1 MSDKDPESW
10 HLSKTVNVS
19 HIFTTIVLVVGM
31 ISYIGEI
38 EKSVAIQEIEIS
50 NIKETITENRNA
62 YDNMFQRIDKK
73 LDKLFDE
80 LLKQKQSKN

>member
-19 HIFTTIVLVVGM
+19 HIFTTVILVVGM

-38 EKSVAIQEIEIS
+38 EKSVAIQATEIS
-50 NIKETITENRNA
+50 NIKKTMTEHRDA
-62 YDNMFQRIDKK
+62 YDSMFVRIDKK

-80 LLKQKQSKN
+80 LYKLSKD

>member
-1 MSDKDPESW
+1 MSAKYPESW